1 MIRSIGKTCF
11 AYAYK
16 LAAARRSV
24 LRQTHGIVPFIVCY
38 HRVVDNFERSASGTI
53 PSMLTS
59 TRMLERQLEWL
70 SKRFVLLSLDEV
82 GAHLESGRPFAKP
95 AAAVTFDDG
104 YSDVYHHAYPL
115 LQRKGIPAAFFVV
128 TGLIDSGRPQTFDR
142 LYLLLKRI
150 ERRQLS
156 IRLAVLRALK
166 TAGADASRLARF
178 HLSTDDPFTVMTAVL
193 KGFPQQQIEMA
204 ITALEEDVWSER
216 PVLTEMIPL
225 GWDMV
230 ETMHRGGM
238 TIGSHTHSHVLLTT
252 ESIPTTETELVESKQ
267 TLEARLKTAIR
278 HFAYPDGRYN
288 PAVVDAV
295 SRAGYRFGYGIC
307 PSRDKK
313 WPLLTI
319 PRKVLWERACLNV
332 FGRFSSAVM
341 NCQVNWAFDTKGCC
355 GHDHAQ
361 TYEEITHAALC

>member
-16 LAAARRSV
+16 LAAARRFV
-24 LRQTHGIVPFIVCY
+24 LPQTHGIVPFIVCY

-53 PSMLTS
+53 PAMLIS

-70 SKRFVLLSLDEV
+70 SKRFALLSLDEV
-82 GAHLESGRPFAKP
+82 GAQLESGQPFAKP

-128 TGLIDSGRPQTFDR
+128 TGLVDSGRPQIFDR
-142 LYLLLKRI
+142 LYLLLKLI

-166 TAGADASRLARF
+166 TTDADASSLAGF
-178 HLSTDDPFTVMTAVL
+178 NLSTDDPFTVMTAVL
-193 KGFPQQQIEMA
+193 KSFPQQQIEKA
-204 ITALEEDVWSER
+204 IAVLEEEVCSEQ
-216 PVLTEMIPL
+216 PICKEMIPL
-225 GWDMV
+225 SWDMV

-238 TIGSHTHSHVLLTT
+238 TIGSHTHSHPLLTA
-252 ESIPTTETELVESKQ
+252 ESIPSAQRELVDSKQ
-267 TLEARLKTAIR
+267 ILEGRLKAAVR
-278 HFAYPDGRYN
+278 HFAYPDGRHN

-295 SRAGYRFGYGIC
+295 SRAGYHFGYGIC

-341 NCQVNWAFDTKGCC
+341 NCQVNWAFDTKGCE
-355 GHDHAQ
+355 HNHSH
-361 TYEEITHAALC
+361 THEEITHAAIC